1 MIEILYNKYI
11 GGKQTIFELRTSSI
25 IMGLPTS
32 INVIIF
38 QNKKDEKKRVYM
50 CEFTERCRM
59 RETEKKSHK

>member
-38 QNKKDEKKRVYM
+38 QNKRDEKKSAHV
-50 CEFTERCRM
+50 
-59 RETEKKSHK
+59 